1 MEQLENH
8 QQMVDAC
15 QIPEDVYK
23 NMTTEEL
30 SQTILAYPLN
40 ADMFAYDTCEI
51 GFDTVKEHFN
61 GLQEFCERTDS
72 VSYLIDLYST
82 QEVVLQS
89 DLDEETVQAFQ
100 SDNSIAV
107 TENGKEACKKIFNTL
122 TLSLF
127 LAQDTFVE
135 KMTPVDEHNLANVIY
150 EKNAVIL
157 QDLGESTSE
166 ITSPLRAAASPCK
179 FVGFDSNY
187 NGKVAVGTTVVQTPK
202 GGSMTGYTMNAMEVW
217 LYSDGQ
223 NRLRQLSDLS
233 SSAKASLNT
242 QYYNIYGIRP
252 VSGYGPTVKYNC
264 HSYAWYR
271 QANCNYWINEFS
283 TYGYTSVGKL
293 DVNVG
298 GKMVYYGSYNG
309 TYTNIT
315 HSAVITDITYYPRSK
330 VTFDV
335 KSKWGMC
342 GLYEHSWDNCPYFY
356 INKNGCDLKYYN
368 G

>member
-150 EKNAVIL
+150 EKMLLFFRI
-157 QDLGESTSE
+157 
-166 ITSPLRAAASPCK
+166 
-179 FVGFDSNY
+179 
-187 NGKVAVGTTVVQTPK
+187 
-202 GGSMTGYTMNAMEVW
+202 W
-217 LYSDGQ
+217 
-223 NRLRQLSDLS
+223 
-233 SSAKASLNT
+233 AKAHRKLQVRSELQRHHVSLL
-242 QYYNIYGIRP
+242 
-252 VSGYGPTVKYNC
+252 VLTVT
-264 HSYAWYR
+264 
-271 QANCNYWINEFS
+271 I
-283 TYGYTSVGKL
+283 
-293 DVNVG
+293 
-298 GKMVYYGSYNG
+298 MV
-309 TYTNIT
+309 
-315 HSAVITDITYYPRSK
+315 R
-330 VTFDV
+330 
-335 KSKWGMC
+335 WQ
-342 GLYEHSWDNCPYFY
+342 
-356 INKNGCDLKYYN
+356 
-368 G
+368 